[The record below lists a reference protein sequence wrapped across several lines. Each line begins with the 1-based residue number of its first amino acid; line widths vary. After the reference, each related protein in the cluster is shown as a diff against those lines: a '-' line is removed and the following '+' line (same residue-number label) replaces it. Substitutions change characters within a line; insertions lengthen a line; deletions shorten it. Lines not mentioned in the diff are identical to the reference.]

1 MSPGRRRRHAAR
13 VRKFAAGGNQTAA
26 LSFFTRGSRQRSS
39 PGADVQ
45 TRRKGV
51 SGTVSDF
58 MLERLSEWGVRRIYG
73 YPGDGINGILGALSR
88 AEDRFEFIQVPHEE
102 VAAFMACAHA
112 KFTGQPGVCMATSG
126 PGAIHLLN
134 GLYDAKLDHAPVV
147 AIVGQQK
154 RAALGGDYQQEVDL
168 VSLFKDVAG
177 EYVHM
182 CTTPEQ
188 MRHLVDRAMRIAMA
202 ERTVTCIIVPN
213 DVQELDA
220 VATPPR
226 AHGTI
231 HSGTGYAPPRIVPME
246 EDLRRAADVV
256 NAGRRVAML
265 VGAGAL
271 HATDEVIQV
280 AEVLG
285 AGVAKALLGRA
296 AVPDDLPFVTGQ
308 IGLLGT
314 RPSWE
319 LMVGCET
326 LLMVGSSFPYSE
338 FLPPEGQAR
347 GVQIDID
354 AKMLSIRYPMEV
366 NLVGDSA
373 LTLRALLP
381 LLRRKED
388 RSWREEIEGNV
399 EEWWQV
405 VEERSLSD
413 ADPINPQRV
422 LWELSPRLPD
432 GAIISADSGSV
443 ANWFARNLKIR
454 RGMMATLSGTLA
466 TMCPG
471 VPYALAAKFNYP
483 DRVAIAL
490 VGDGA
495 MQMLGINCLI
505 TAAKYWRRWSD
516 PRLIVLVLNNR
527 DLNQVTW
534 EQRVLAG
541 DPKWETSQNIMD
553 FPYAGLAEM
562 VGLLGL
568 RVEHPDEVG
577 PAWDR
582 ALSADRPCVLD
593 VVTDPKVPPLP
604 PHITYEQAR
613 SYAASLLKGDPEAV
627 GIVWQSIKEAMQG
640 ILPSRR

>member
-1 MSPGRRRRHAAR
+1 
-13 VRKFAAGGNQTAA
+13 
-26 LSFFTRGSRQRSS
+26 
-39 PGADVQ
+39 
-45 TRRKGV
+45 
-51 SGTVSDF
+51 
-58 MLERLSEWGVRRIYG
+58 
-73 YPGDGINGILGALSR
+73 
-88 AEDRFEFIQVPHEE
+88 
-102 VAAFMACAHA
+102 
-112 KFTGQPGVCMATSG
+112 MATSG

-134 GLYDAKLDHAPVV
+134 GLYDARLDHQPVV

-154 RAALGGDYQQEVDL
+154 RTALGGHYQQEVDL
-168 VSLFKDVAG
+168 ISLFKDVAG

-182 CTTPEQ
+182 CTAPEQ
-188 MRHLVDRAMRIAMA
+188 MRHLIDRALRIAMA
-202 ERTVTCIIVPN
+202 ERTVTCIIVPG

-220 VATPPR
+220 VETPPR

-231 HSGTGYAPPRIVPME
+231 HSGVGYTRPRIVPE
-246 EDLRRAADVV
+246 DADLRRAAEAL
-256 NAGRRVAML
+256 NAGERIAML

-271 HATDEVIQV
+271 HATDEVIEV
-280 AEVLG
+280 AEILG

-314 RPSWE
+314 RPSWD
-319 LMVGCET
+319 MMMGCDT

-354 AKMLSIRYPMEV
+354 GKMLSIRYPMEV

-373 LTLRALLP
+373 ETLRALRP
-381 LLRRKED
+381 LLRVKEK
-388 RSWREEIEGNV
+388 REWREEIEEGV
-399 EEWWQV
+399 REWWGV
-405 VEERSLSD
+405 VEERSMSE

-432 GAIISADSGSV
+432 QCIISADSGSV
-443 ANWFARNLKIR
+443 ANWFARNMKIR

-471 VPYALAAKFNYP
+471 VPYALAAKFCYP
-483 DRVAIAL
+483 ERVAIAL

-495 MQMLGINCLI
+495 MQMLGNNCLI
-505 TAAKYWRRWSD
+505 TAAKYWQRWSD
-516 PRLIVLVLNNR
+516 PRLIILVLNNR

-541 DPKWETSQNIMD
+541 DPKWETSQNVMD

-562 VGLLGL
+562 VGLKGL

-577 PAWDR
+577 PAWDT
-582 ALSADRPCVLD
+582 ALAADRPCVLD
-593 VVTDPKVPPLP
+593 VVTDPNVPPLP
-604 PHITYEQAR
+604 PHITYEQAK
-613 SYAASLLKGDPEAV
+613 SYARSVLKGDPEAI
-627 GIVWQSIKEAMQG
+627 GIVWQSIKQSMQG
-640 ILPSRR
+640 VLPGAR